1 MFASNV
7 EYGMKEPVPSCP
19 NPLFLQWLVEW
30 RDIAMEKQHKSQ
42 VVYDKAIRSL
52 TMYPL
57 PLRNGREAKILYG
70 FGDGICNR
78 LDEKLSE
85 YYTQHGIDA
94 QIQSACDPFPVSP
107 TRAEYKKKP
116 SKSSPAKGS
125 SCWAMESVSDEEDTA
140 DLRPSPSKRKRPEN
154 REEQEYKPQK
164 RSGGHALLLTFYR
177 EAKKPKYR
185 GFMTKAELQR
195 KAQPLC
201 RMSFTHFKASYRY
214 NAWSSI
220 SALIQKDLVIKT
232 GFPARFT
239 LTEKGFKLG
248 EKLNA
253 EHLEQERM
261 EATQPGATGAMEL
274 GHAEEGEDDQL
285 PAMPTTETSTQ
296 PQLFHTVY
304 NGEPTGTATGVL
316 LADSQES
323 AESQSTSSSG
333 IHVLQPPF
341 THIPEFTFSP
351 GEFDVV
357 LCIDFIETT
366 AGASHRKR
374 ELVTELR
381 KNKIDFDVRKL
392 HVGDFLWVAREK
404 VQHSAGQLHSPRARE
419 LVLDYVVER
428 KRMDDLCGSIVDGR
442 FREQKFRMKRCGL
455 RNRIYLVED
464 CSFVKHLSL
473 PESTLQQAIVNTQV
487 VDGFFVKRTKDVKE
501 SAAYLTIMTRFL
513 QNLYLQKTLLSCRK
527 EEQAACSRKDTDSNT
542 CVLLTFCDFNEGAMK
557 NRAQTVKEVFAKQL
571 MQING
576 ISGEKA
582 VAILGHYDSVA
593 RLMRAYEECPTA
605 VGREKLLCNI
615 KCGNTQRNLGPALS
629 KTVSQLYCTEGPLC

>member
-1 MFASNV
+1 MFAPGP
-7 EYGMKEPVPSCP
+7 ELGREELAPSCP

-30 RDIAMEKQHKSQ
+30 RDTAAERQHKSQ
-42 VVYDKAIRSL
+42 IVYEKAIRSL

-57 PLRNGREAKILYG
+57 PLHSGREAKILYG

-85 YYTQHGIDA
+85 YYTEHGTNAPIHYTYNPLLTTQA
-94 QIQSACDPFPVSP
+94 QYR
-107 TRAEYKKKP
+107 TKLG
-116 SKSSPAKGS
+116 SPAKVPR
-125 SCWAMESVSDEEDTA
+125 CRAAESVSEEDDA
-140 DLRPSPSKRKRPEN
+140 AEPRPSPSKRRRPEN

-164 RSGGHALLLTFYR
+164 RSGGYALLLTFYR
-177 EAKKPKYR
+177 EAKKPNYR

-201 RMSFTHFKASYRY
+201 RISFTHFKASYRY
-214 NAWSSI
+214 NAWSAI

-232 GFPARFT
+232 GFPARSCS
-239 LTEKGFKLG
+239 
-248 EKLNA
+248 
-253 EHLEQERM
+253 
-261 EATQPGATGAMEL
+261 QPPL
-274 GHAEEGEDDQL
+274 FQPPCGED
-285 PAMPTTETSTQ
+285 PSS
-296 PQLFHTVY
+296 
-304 NGEPTGTATGVL
+304 
-316 LADSQES
+316 ADSLAGSRE
-323 AESQSTSSSG
+323 AVDSQRASSDSG
-333 IHVLQPPF
+333 AHGPEPPF
-341 THIPEFTFSP
+341 THIPEFTFRP

-374 ELVTELR
+374 ELVTELKR
-381 KNKIDFDVRKL
+381 SQIEFDVRKL
-392 HVGDFLWVAREK
+392 HVGDFLWVARER
-404 VQHSAGQLHSPRARE
+404 VQHQPGQPQTPRARE
-419 LVLDYVVER
+419 LVLEYVVER

-527 EEQAACSRKDTDSNT
+527 EELAACSRKDTDSDT
-542 CVLLTFCDFNEGAMK
+542 RVLLTFSDFNEGAMK

-582 VAILGHYDSVA
+582 VAILRHYDSVA
-593 RLMRAYEECPTA
+593 SLMKAYEECPTA
-605 VGREKLLCNI
+605 GGREKLLSNI

>member
-1 MFASNV
+1 M
-7 EYGMKEPVPSCP
+7 EYGREEMYPACP

-30 RDIAMEKQHKSQ
+30 RDIAAERQHKSQ
-42 VVYDKAIRSL
+42 IVYEKAIRSL

-57 PLRNGREAKILYG
+57 PLRNGGEARILYG

-85 YYTQHGIDA
+85 YYTEHGRAAPIHHPC
-94 QIQSACDPFPVSP
+94 IPVSVP
-107 TRAEYKKKP
+107 LAGWNNAPGTR
-116 SKSSPAKGS
+116 SPAKATGRR
-125 SCWAMESVSDEEDTA
+125 ATESLPAEEEDGA
-140 DLRPSPSKRKRPEN
+140 GWRQSPSKRRRQEN
-154 REEQEYKPQK
+154 REEQDYKPQK
-164 RSGGHALLLTFYR
+164 RSGGYALLLTFYR
-177 EAKKPKYR
+177 EAKKPGYR
-185 GFMTKAELQR
+185 GFMTKSELQR

-201 RMSFTHFKASYRY
+201 RISFTHFKASYRY

-232 GFPARFT
+232 GFPARSPVQ
-239 LTEKGFKLG
+239 LAAIYSRPG
-248 EKLNA
+248 EGPTDVSTVTSLV
-253 EHLEQERM
+253 ESRH
-261 EATQPGATGAMEL
+261 TQIR
-274 GHAEEGEDDQL
+274 Q
-285 PAMPTTETSTQ
+285 PA
-296 PQLFHTVY
+296 
-304 NGEPTGTATGVL
+304 
-316 LADSQES
+316 
-323 AESQSTSSSG
+323 
-333 IHVLQPPF
+333 F
-341 THIPEFTFSP
+341 THIPEFTLRP
-351 GEFDVV
+351 GDFDVI

-374 ELVTELR
+374 ELVMELR
-381 KNKIDFDVRKL
+381 RNKVNFDVRKL
-392 HVGDFLWVAREK
+392 HVGDFLWVARER
-404 VQHSAGQLHSPRARE
+404 VQPLPGQPNKSRARE
-419 LVLDYVVER
+419 VVLDYVVER

-501 SAAYLTIMTRFL
+501 SAAYLTIMTRYL
-513 QNLYLQKTLLSCRK
+513 QNLYLHKTLVSCRK
-527 EEQAACSRKDTDSNT
+527 EEQAACSREQSDTNT
-542 CVLLTFCDFNEGAMK
+542 CVLLTFSDFNEGAMK

-593 RLMRAYEECPTA
+593 SLMKAYEECPTV
-605 VGREKLLCNI
+605 VGREKLLSNI

-629 KTVSQLYCTEGPLC
+629 KTVSQLYCTEGPLS

>member
-1 MFASNV
+1 M
-7 EYGMKEPVPSCP
+7 EYGREEMVPVCP

-30 RDIAMEKQHKSQ
+30 RDMAAERQHKSQ
-42 VVYDKAIRSL
+42 IVYEKAIRSL

-57 PLRNGREAKILYG
+57 PLRNGREARILYG

-78 LDEKLSE
+78 LDEKLAE
-85 YYTQHGIDA
+85 YYAEHGRDVPIHYACAPVPMNAAWA
-94 QIQSACDPFPVSP
+94 QRKRTPSTGSP
-107 TRAEYKKKP
+107 TKA
-116 SKSSPAKGS
+116 AG
-125 SCWAMESVSDEEDTA
+125 CWAAESVSEEEDPVEQ
-140 DLRPSPSKRKRPEN
+140 RPSPSKRRRLEN
-154 REEQEYKPQK
+154 REEQDYKPQK
-164 RSGGHALLLTFYR
+164 RSGGYALLLTFYR
-177 EAKKPKYR
+177 EAKKPGYR
-185 GFMTKAELQR
+185 GFMTKGELQR

-201 RMSFTHFKASYRY
+201 RISFTHFKASYRY

-239 LTEKGFKLG
+239 LTEKGLKLG

-253 EHLEQERM
+253 EHLEEERLE
-261 EATQPGATGAMEL
+261 EARGRAA
-274 GHAEEGEDDQL
+274 
-285 PAMPTTETSTQ
+285 
-296 PQLFHTVY
+296 
-304 NGEPTGTATGVL
+304 GTAQPAAAGEREE
-316 LADSQES
+316 A
-323 AESQSTSSSG
+323 
-333 IHVLQPPF
+333 QPPA
-341 THIPEFTFSP
+341 TPAAE
-351 GEFDVV
+351 
-357 LCIDFIETT
+357 
-366 AGASHRKR
+366 GASHRKR

-381 KNKIDFDVRKL
+381 KNKINFDVRKL
-392 HVGDFLWVAREK
+392 HVGDFLWVARER
-404 VQHSAGQLHSPRARE
+404 VQHCPGHPHPFRPRE

-501 SAAYLTIMTRFL
+501 SAAYLTIMTRYL
-513 QNLYLQKTLLSCRK
+513 QNLYLQKTLVSCRK
-527 EEQAACSRKDTDSNT
+527 EEQAACSKGETDSNT
-542 CVLLTFCDFNEGAMK
+542 CVLLTFSDFNEGAMK

-582 VAILGHYDSVA
+582 VAILNHYDSVA
-593 RLMRAYEECPTA
+593 SLMKAYEACPTA
-605 VGREKLLCNI
+605 VGREKLLSNI
-615 KCGNTQRNLGPALS
+615 KCGSTQRNLGPALS

>member
-1 MFASNV
+1 M
-7 EYGMKEPVPSCP
+7 EYGREEMYPACP

-30 RDIAMEKQHKSQ
+30 RDIAAERQHKSQ
-42 VVYDKAIRSL
+42 IVYEKAIRSL

-57 PLRNGREAKILYG
+57 PLRNGGEARILYG

-85 YYTQHGIDA
+85 YYTEHGRAAPIHHPC
-94 QIQSACDPFPVSP
+94 IPVSVP
-107 TRAEYKKKP
+107 LAGWNNAPGTR
-116 SKSSPAKGS
+116 SPAKATGRR
-125 SCWAMESVSDEEDTA
+125 ATESLPAEEEDGA
-140 DLRPSPSKRKRPEN
+140 GWRQSPSKRRRQEN
-154 REEQEYKPQK
+154 REEQDYKPQK
-164 RSGGHALLLTFYR
+164 RSGGYALLLTFYR
-177 EAKKPKYR
+177 EAKKPGYR
-185 GFMTKAELQR
+185 GFMTKSELQR

-201 RMSFTHFKASYRY
+201 RISFTHFKASYRY

-239 LTEKGFKLG
+239 LTEKGLRLG
-248 EKLNA
+248 EKLDA
-253 EHLEQERM
+253 EHREDERGGAVDAPVVELVEEELEE
-261 EATQPGATGAMEL
+261 
-274 GHAEEGEDDQL
+274 
-285 PAMPTTETSTQ
+285 
-296 PQLFHTVY
+296 
-304 NGEPTGTATGVL
+304 
-316 LADSQES
+316 
-323 AESQSTSSSG
+323 
-333 IHVLQPPF
+333 QPPPTPTAISPVQLAAIYSRPGEGPTDVSTVTSLVESRHTQIRQPAF
-341 THIPEFTFSP
+341 THIPEFTLRP
-351 GEFDVV
+351 GDFDVI

-374 ELVTELR
+374 ELVMELR
-381 KNKIDFDVRKL
+381 RNKVNFDVRKL
-392 HVGDFLWVAREK
+392 HVGDFLWVARER
-404 VQHSAGQLHSPRARE
+404 VQPLPGQPNKSRARE
-419 LVLDYVVER
+419 VVLDYVVER

-501 SAAYLTIMTRFL
+501 SAAYLTIMTRYL
-513 QNLYLQKTLLSCRK
+513 QNLYLHKTLVSCRK
-527 EEQAACSRKDTDSNT
+527 EEQAACSREQSDTNT
-542 CVLLTFCDFNEGAMK
+542 CVLLTFSDFNEGAMK

-593 RLMRAYEECPTA
+593 SLMKAYEECPTV
-605 VGREKLLCNI
+605 VGREKLLSNI

-629 KTVSQLYCTEGPLC
+629 KTVSQLYCTEGPLS

>member
-1 MFASNV
+1 M
-7 EYGMKEPVPSCP
+7 EYGTEEMVPVCP

-30 RDIAMEKQHKSQ
+30 RDMAAERQHKSQ
-42 VVYDKAIRSL
+42 IVYEKAIRSL

-57 PLRNGREAKILYG
+57 PLRNGREARILYG

-78 LDEKLSE
+78 LDEKLAE
-85 YYTQHGIDA
+85 YYAEHGRDVPIHYACAPVPMNTAWA
-94 QIQSACDPFPVSP
+94 QRKRTPSAGSP
-107 TRAEYKKKP
+107 TKVA
-116 SKSSPAKGS
+116 
-125 SCWAMESVSDEEDTA
+125 SCWAAESVSEEEDPA
-140 DLRPSPSKRKRPEN
+140 EQRPSPSKRRRPEN
-154 REEQEYKPQK
+154 REEQDYKPQK
-164 RSGGHALLLTFYR
+164 RSGGYALLLTFYR
-177 EAKKPKYR
+177 EAKKPGYR
-185 GFMTKAELQR
+185 GFMTKGELQR

-201 RMSFTHFKASYRY
+201 RISFTHFKASYRY

-232 GFPARFT
+232 GFPASA
-239 LTEKGFKLG
+239 GVV
-248 EKLNA
+248 
-253 EHLEQERM
+253 
-261 EATQPGATGAMEL
+261 
-274 GHAEEGEDDQL
+274 QL
-285 PAMPTTETSTQ
+285 PHLPAGSGEGQTAGSTG
-296 PQLFHTVY
+296 FS
-304 NGEPTGTATGVL
+304 
-316 LADSQES
+316 LADAWAP
-323 AESQSTSSSG
+323 AEVQTTSSRASQDR
-333 IHVLQPPF
+333 QPAF
-341 THIPEFTFSP
+341 THIPEFTLRP

-381 KNKIDFDVRKL
+381 KNKINFDVRKL
-392 HVGDFLWVAREK
+392 HVGDFLWVARER
-404 VQHSAGQLHSPRARE
+404 VQHSPGQPHPFRPRE

-501 SAAYLTIMTRFL
+501 SAAYLTIMTRYL
-513 QNLYLQKTLLSCRK
+513 QNLYLQKTLVSCRK
-527 EEQAACSRKDTDSNT
+527 EEQAACSKGETDSNT
-542 CVLLTFCDFNEGAMK
+542 CVLLTFSDFNEGAMK

-582 VAILGHYDSVA
+582 VAILNHYDSVA
-593 RLMRAYEECPTA
+593 SLMKAYEACPTA
-605 VGREKLLCNI
+605 VGREKLLSNI
-615 KCGNTQRNLGPALS
+615 KCGSTQRNLGPALS

>member
-1 MFASNV
+1 MFAPGP
-7 EYGMKEPVPSCP
+7 ELGREELAPSCP

-30 RDIAMEKQHKSQ
+30 RDTAAERQHKSQ
-42 VVYDKAIRSL
+42 IVYEKAIRSL

-57 PLRNGREAKILYG
+57 PLHSGREAKILYG

-85 YYTQHGIDA
+85 YYTEHGTNAPIHYTYNPLLTTQA
-94 QIQSACDPFPVSP
+94 QYR
-107 TRAEYKKKP
+107 TKLG
-116 SKSSPAKGS
+116 SPAKVPR
-125 SCWAMESVSDEEDTA
+125 CRAAESVSEEDDA
-140 DLRPSPSKRKRPEN
+140 AEPRPSPSKRRRPEN

-164 RSGGHALLLTFYR
+164 RSGGYALLLTFYR
-177 EAKKPKYR
+177 EAKKPNYR

-201 RMSFTHFKASYRY
+201 RISFTHFKASYRY
-214 NAWSSI
+214 NAWSAI

-232 GFPARFT
+232 GFPA
-239 LTEKGFKLG
+239 
-248 EKLNA
+248 
-253 EHLEQERM
+253 
-261 EATQPGATGAMEL
+261 
-274 GHAEEGEDDQL
+274 
-285 PAMPTTETSTQ
+285 S
-296 PQLFHTVY
+296 
-304 NGEPTGTATGVL
+304 
-316 LADSQES
+316 
-323 AESQSTSSSG
+323 
-333 IHVLQPPF
+333 
-341 THIPEFTFSP
+341 
-351 GEFDVV
+351 
-357 LCIDFIETT
+357 
-366 AGASHRKR
+366 GASHRKR
-374 ELVTELR
+374 ELVTELKR
-381 KNKIDFDVRKL
+381 SQIEFDVRKL
-392 HVGDFLWVAREK
+392 HVGDFLWVARER
-404 VQHSAGQLHSPRARE
+404 VQHQPGQPQTPRARE
-419 LVLDYVVER
+419 LVLEYVVER

-527 EEQAACSRKDTDSNT
+527 EELAACSRKDTDSDT
-542 CVLLTFCDFNEGAMK
+542 RVLLTFSDFNEGAMK

-582 VAILGHYDSVA
+582 VAILRHYDSVA
-593 RLMRAYEECPTA
+593 SLMKAYEECPTA
-605 VGREKLLCNI
+605 GGREKLLSNI

>member
-1 MFASNV
+1 MQTLEFQDLLLLLAVKRLSLFVEMFASNV

-285 PAMPTTETSTQ
+285 PAMPTT
-296 PQLFHTVY
+296 
-304 NGEPTGTATGVL
+304 
-316 LADSQES
+316 D
-323 AESQSTSSSG
+323 
-333 IHVLQPPF
+333 
-341 THIPEFTFSP
+341 
-351 GEFDVV
+351 
-357 LCIDFIETT
+357 
-366 AGASHRKR
+366 GASHRKR

>member
-1 MFASNV
+1 M
-7 EYGMKEPVPSCP
+7 EYGTEEMVPVCP

-30 RDIAMEKQHKSQ
+30 RDMAAERQHKSQ
-42 VVYDKAIRSL
+42 IVYEKAIRSL

-57 PLRNGREAKILYG
+57 PLRNGREARILYG

-78 LDEKLSE
+78 LDEKLAE
-85 YYTQHGIDA
+85 YYAEHGRDVPIHYACAPVPMNTAWA
-94 QIQSACDPFPVSP
+94 QRKRTPSAGSP
-107 TRAEYKKKP
+107 TKVA
-116 SKSSPAKGS
+116 
-125 SCWAMESVSDEEDTA
+125 SCWAAESVSEEEDPA
-140 DLRPSPSKRKRPEN
+140 EQRPSPSKRRRPEN
-154 REEQEYKPQK
+154 REEQDYKPQK
-164 RSGGHALLLTFYR
+164 RSGGYALLLTFYR
-177 EAKKPKYR
+177 EAKKPGYR
-185 GFMTKAELQR
+185 GFMTKGELQR

-201 RMSFTHFKASYRY
+201 RISFTHFKASYRY

-239 LTEKGFKLG
+239 LTEKGLKLG

-253 EHLEQERM
+253 EHLEEERLE
-261 EATQPGATGAMEL
+261 EARGYAAGTAEPSVVGEYEEAQPPATPAAVAGVV
-274 GHAEEGEDDQL
+274 QL
-285 PAMPTTETSTQ
+285 PHLPAGSGEGQTAGSTG
-296 PQLFHTVY
+296 FS
-304 NGEPTGTATGVL
+304 
-316 LADSQES
+316 LADAWAP
-323 AESQSTSSSG
+323 AEVQTTSSRASQDR
-333 IHVLQPPF
+333 QPAF
-341 THIPEFTFSP
+341 THIPEFTLRP

-381 KNKIDFDVRKL
+381 KNKINFDVRKL
-392 HVGDFLWVAREK
+392 HVGDFLWVARER
-404 VQHSAGQLHSPRARE
+404 VQHSPGQPHPFRPRE

-501 SAAYLTIMTRFL
+501 SAAYLTIMTRYL
-513 QNLYLQKTLLSCRK
+513 QNLYLQKTLVSCRK
-527 EEQAACSRKDTDSNT
+527 EEQAACSKGETDSNT
-542 CVLLTFCDFNEGAMK
+542 CVLLTFSDFNEGAMK

-582 VAILGHYDSVA
+582 VAILNHYDSVA
-593 RLMRAYEECPTA
+593 SLMKAYEACPTA
-605 VGREKLLCNI
+605 VGREKLLSNI
-615 KCGNTQRNLGPALS
+615 KCGSTQRNLGPALS

>member
-1 MFASNV
+1 M
-7 EYGMKEPVPSCP
+7 EYGREEMYPACP

-30 RDIAMEKQHKSQ
+30 RDIAAERQHKSQ
-42 VVYDKAIRSL
+42 IVYEKAIRSL

-57 PLRNGREAKILYG
+57 PLRNGGEARILYG

-85 YYTQHGIDA
+85 YYTEHGRAAPIHHPC
-94 QIQSACDPFPVSP
+94 IPVSVP
-107 TRAEYKKKP
+107 LAGWNNAPGTR
-116 SKSSPAKGS
+116 SPAKATGRR
-125 SCWAMESVSDEEDTA
+125 ATESLPAEEEDGA
-140 DLRPSPSKRKRPEN
+140 GWRQSPSKRRRQEN
-154 REEQEYKPQK
+154 REEQDYKPQK
-164 RSGGHALLLTFYR
+164 RSGGYALLLTFYR
-177 EAKKPKYR
+177 EAKKPGYR
-185 GFMTKAELQR
+185 GFMTKSELQR

-201 RMSFTHFKASYRY
+201 RISFTHFKASYRY

-239 LTEKGFKLG
+239 LTEKGLRLG
-248 EKLNA
+248 EKLDA
-253 EHLEQERM
+253 EHREDERGGAVDAPVVELVEEELEE
-261 EATQPGATGAMEL
+261 
-274 GHAEEGEDDQL
+274 
-285 PAMPTTETSTQ
+285 
-296 PQLFHTVY
+296 
-304 NGEPTGTATGVL
+304 
-316 LADSQES
+316 
-323 AESQSTSSSG
+323 
-333 IHVLQPPF
+333 QPPPTPTAIRSPVQLAAIYSRPGEGPTDVSTVTSLVESRHTQIRQPAF
-341 THIPEFTFSP
+341 THIPEFTLRP
-351 GEFDVV
+351 GDFDVI

-374 ELVTELR
+374 ELVMELR
-381 KNKIDFDVRKL
+381 RNKVNFDVRKL
-392 HVGDFLWVAREK
+392 HVGDFLWVARER
-404 VQHSAGQLHSPRARE
+404 VQPLPGQPNKSRARE
-419 LVLDYVVER
+419 VVLDYVVER

-501 SAAYLTIMTRFL
+501 SAAYLTIMTRYL
-513 QNLYLQKTLLSCRK
+513 QNLYLHKTLVSCRK
-527 EEQAACSRKDTDSNT
+527 EEQAACSREQSDTNT
-542 CVLLTFCDFNEGAMK
+542 CVLLTFSDFNEGAMK

-593 RLMRAYEECPTA
+593 SLMKAYEECPTV
-605 VGREKLLCNI
+605 VGREKLLSNI

-629 KTVSQLYCTEGPLC
+629 KTVSQLYCTEGPLS

>member
-1 MFASNV
+1 M
-7 EYGMKEPVPSCP
+7 EYGRDELVPVCP

-30 RDIAMEKQHKSQ
+30 RDAAAERQHKSQ
-42 VVYDKAIRSL
+42 IVYEKAIRSL

-57 PLRNGREAKILYG
+57 PLRNGREARILYG

-78 LDEKLSE
+78 LDEKLAE
-85 YYTQHGIDA
+85 YYAEHGRDA
-94 QIQSACDPFPVSP
+94 PIHYVCDPVPVNAAW
-107 TRAEYKKKP
+107 AERKKAP
-116 SKSSPAKGS
+116 GARSPAKAA
-125 SCWAMESVSDEEDTA
+125 SCWAAESVSEEEDA
-140 DLRPSPSKRKRPEN
+140 AEQRPSPSKRRRQEN

-164 RSGGHALLLTFYR
+164 RSGGYALLLTFYR
-177 EAKKPKYR
+177 EAKKPGYR
-185 GFMTKAELQR
+185 GFMTKGELQR

-201 RMSFTHFKASYRY
+201 RISFTHFKASYRY

-239 LTEKGFKLG
+239 LTEKGLKLG

-253 EHLEQERM
+253 EHLEQERLEEVQGGAVGTAEPILVGECEEDQPPATPAAESAVQLPPFPTEPG
-261 EATQPGATGAMEL
+261 EAPTGRLTDTVLGTGAP
-274 GHAEEGEDDQL
+274 AETPSTTTCAPRHRQ
-285 PAMPTTETSTQ
+285 PA
-296 PQLFHTVY
+296 
-304 NGEPTGTATGVL
+304 
-316 LADSQES
+316 
-323 AESQSTSSSG
+323 
-333 IHVLQPPF
+333 F
-341 THIPEFTFSP
+341 THVPEFTLRP
-351 GEFDVV
+351 GDFDVV

-381 KNKIDFDVRKL
+381 KNKINFDVRKL
-392 HVGDFLWVAREK
+392 HVGDFLWVARERL
-404 VQHSAGQLHSPRARE
+404 QHCPGQPQPVRARE

-501 SAAYLTIMTRFL
+501 SAAYLTIMTRYL
-513 QNLYLQKTLLSCRK
+513 QNLYLQKTLVSCRK
-527 EEQAACSRKDTDSNT
+527 EEQVACSKEETDSNT
-542 CVLLTFCDFNEGAMK
+542 CILLTFNDFNEGAMK

-593 RLMRAYEECPTA
+593 SLMKAYEACPTA
-605 VGREKLLCNI
+605 LGREKLLSNI

>member
-1 MFASNV
+1 MFAPGP
-7 EYGMKEPVPSCP
+7 ELGREELAPSCP

-30 RDIAMEKQHKSQ
+30 RDTAAERQHKSQ
-42 VVYDKAIRSL
+42 IVYEKAIRSL

-57 PLRNGREAKILYG
+57 PLHSGREAKILYG

-85 YYTQHGIDA
+85 YYTEHGTNAPIHYTYNPLLTTQA
-94 QIQSACDPFPVSP
+94 QYR
-107 TRAEYKKKP
+107 TKLG
-116 SKSSPAKGS
+116 SPAKVPR
-125 SCWAMESVSDEEDTA
+125 CRAAESVSEEDDA
-140 DLRPSPSKRKRPEN
+140 AEPRPSPSKRRRPEN

-164 RSGGHALLLTFYR
+164 RSGGYALLLTFYR
-177 EAKKPKYR
+177 EAKKPNYR

-201 RMSFTHFKASYRY
+201 RISFTHFKASYRY
-214 NAWSSI
+214 NAWSAI

-239 LTEKGFKLG
+239 LTEKGMKLG
-248 EKLNA
+248 EKLNV
-253 EHLEQERM
+253 EHLEEERM
-261 EATQPGATGAMEL
+261 EEAQPGRTGEAVP
-274 GHAEEGEDDQL
+274 GPAEEVEDHLPAFTTAGSCSQPPLFQPPCGED
-285 PAMPTTETSTQ
+285 PSS
-296 PQLFHTVY
+296 
-304 NGEPTGTATGVL
+304 
-316 LADSQES
+316 ADSLAGSRE
-323 AESQSTSSSG
+323 AVDSQRASSDSG
-333 IHVLQPPF
+333 AHGPEPPF
-341 THIPEFTFSP
+341 THIPEFTFRP

-374 ELVTELR
+374 ELVTELKR
-381 KNKIDFDVRKL
+381 SQIEFDVRKL
-392 HVGDFLWVAREK
+392 HVGDFLWVARER
-404 VQHSAGQLHSPRARE
+404 VQHQPGQPQTPRARE
-419 LVLDYVVER
+419 LVLEYVVER

-513 QNLYLQKTLLSCRK
+513 QNLYL
-527 EEQAACSRKDTDSNT
+527 
-542 CVLLTFCDFNEGAMK
+542 
-557 NRAQTVKEVFAKQL
+557 AQTVKEVFAKQL

-582 VAILGHYDSVA
+582 VAILRHYDSVA
-593 RLMRAYEECPTA
+593 SLMKAYEECPTA
-605 VGREKLLCNI
+605 GGREKLLSNI